1 MPREQRKVEEEPQAG
16 APEWMITFSDCMT
29 LLLTFFVLL
38 LSFAGFS
45 EKTFKGI
52 GTSLG
57 NALSSVGT
65 KQKYEEDSMWRN
77 QQVKHREKLTKGTEV
92 RTLTEEDTGNYM
104 TEDKPLDF
112 RNLKVFTVPSS
123 IVFWGSGSV
132 ITKTGHERLDA
143 FVIFLKSTP
152 NRVVI
157 SENGPDA
164 KSRTLGISRAWAVLD
179 YMTTKKGVD
188 KNAFSITASST
199 TRNPSKVQRMLEITF
214 LERNIY
220 E

>member
-1 MPREQRKVEEEPQAG
+1 MPRKKQEVEEVIVRG

-38 LSFAGFS
+38 LSFAGFG
-45 EKTFKGI
+45 ELTLNGI
-52 GTSLG
+52 GHAFG
-57 NALSSVGT
+57 NALSSVGSS
-65 KQKYEEDSMWRN
+65 KKFEEDSMMEN
-77 QQVKHREKLTKGTEV
+77 PQVKHREKLTKGTEV
-92 RTLTEEDTGNYM
+92 RTLVEEDNGNFM
-104 TEDKPLDF
+104 KEDKPLDF
-112 RNLKVFTVPSS
+112 RNLKVFTVPST
-123 IVFWGSGSV
+123 IVFWGSGSA
-132 ITKTGHERLDA
+132 ITKTGREILDA

-164 KSRTLGISRAWAVLD
+164 ERSLGLSRAWAVLE
-179 YMTTKKGVD
+179 YMTTKKGLD

-199 TRNPSKVQRMLEITF
+199 IRNPSKVRRMLELTL
-214 LERNIY
+214 LERDIY

>member
-1 MPREQRKVEEEPQAG
+1 MPRERRKVEEEPQAG
-16 APEWMITFSDCMT
+16 APEWMVTFSDCMT

-52 GTSLG
+52 GTSFG

-65 KQKYEEDSMWRN
+65 KQKSEKDSMWRN
-77 QQVKHREKLTKGTEV
+77 EQVKHREKLTKGTEV
-92 RTLTEEDTGNYM
+92 RTLIEEDSGNFM
-104 TEDKPLDF
+104 KEDRPLDF
-112 RNLKVFTVPSS
+112 RNLKVFTVPST
-123 IVFWGSGSV
+123 IVFWGSGSA
-132 ITKTGHERLDA
+132 ITKTGHEILDA

-164 KSRTLGISRAWAVLD
+164 ERTLGLSRAWAILD
-179 YMTTKKGVD
+179 YMIKKGLD

-199 TRNPSKVQRMLEITF
+199 IRNPSKVRRMLEITL
-214 LERNIY
+214 LERDIY

>member
-1 MPREQRKVEEEPQAG
+1 MSRGQRKAEEEPQAG

-45 EKTFKGI
+45 EKTLNGI
-52 GTSLG
+52 GTSFSH
-57 NALSSVGT
+57 ALSSVGPQE
-65 KQKYEEDSMWRN
+65 KSEEDSMYRN
-77 QQVKHREKLTKGTEV
+77 QQVKHREKLSKGTEV
-92 RTLTEEDTGNYM
+92 RTLTEEDTGKFM
-104 TEDKPLDF
+104 KEKKPLDF
-112 RNLKVFTVPSS
+112 KNIKVFTVPST

-132 ITKTGHERLDA
+132 ITKTGREILDA

-164 KSRTLGISRAWAVLD
+164 ERTLGLSRAWTVLKFV
-179 YMTTKKGVD
+179 TTKKGVD

-199 TRNPSKVQRMLEITF
+199 TRNPSKGQRMLEITL
-214 LERNIY
+214 LERDIY

>member
-1 MPREQRKVEEEPQAG
+1 MPRERRKVEEEPQAG
-16 APEWMITFSDCMT
+16 APVWMVTFSDCMT

-45 EKTFKGI
+45 KETFHGI
-52 GTSLG
+52 GASFG

-65 KQKYEEDSMWRN
+65 KQKSEKDSMWRN
-77 QQVKHREKLTKGTEV
+77 EQVKHREKLTKGTEV
-92 RTLTEEDTGNYM
+92 RTLIEEDSGNFM
-104 TEDKPLDF
+104 KEDRPLDF
-112 RNLKVFTVPSS
+112 RNLKVFTVPST
-123 IVFWGSGSV
+123 IVFWGSGSA
-132 ITKTGHERLDA
+132 ITKTGHEILDA

-164 KSRTLGISRAWAVLD
+164 ERTLGLSRAWAILD
-179 YMTTKKGVD
+179 YMIKKGLD

-199 TRNPSKVQRMLEITF
+199 IRNPSKVRRMLEITL
-214 LERNIY
+214 LERDIY

>member
-45 EKTFKGI
+45 EKTFRGI
-52 GTSLG
+52 GNSFG
-57 NALSSVGT
+57 NALSGVGQ
-65 KQKYEEDSMWRN
+65 KQKFEEDSMWRN

-92 RTLTEEDTGNYM
+92 KTLIEEDTGNFM
-104 TEDKPLDF
+104 KEDRPLDF
-112 RNLKVFTVPSS
+112 RNLKVFTVPST

-132 ITKTGHERLDA
+132 ITKTGREILDA

-164 KSRTLGISRAWAVLD
+164 ERTLGLSRAWTVLD
-179 YMTTKKGVD
+179 YMTTKKGLD

-199 TRNPSKVQRMLEITF
+199 IRNPSKVQRMLEITL
-214 LERNIY
+214 LERDIY

>member
-1 MPREQRKVEEEPQAG
+1 MPRKRRKVEEEPQAG
-16 APEWMITFSDCMT
+16 APVWMVTFSDCMT

-45 EKTFKGI
+45 KKTFNGI

-57 NALSSVGT
+57 NALSSVGP
-65 KQKYEEDSMWRN
+65 KQKSEKDSMWRN
-77 QQVKHREKLTKGTEV
+77 EQVKHREKLTKGTEV
-92 RTLTEEDTGNYM
+92 RTLTEEDTGNFM
-104 TEDKPLDF
+104 KEDKPLDF
-112 RNLKVFTVPSS
+112 RNLKVFTVPST
-123 IVFWGSGSV
+123 IVFWGSGSA
-132 ITKTGHERLDA
+132 ITKTGHEILDA

-164 KSRTLGISRAWAVLD
+164 ERTLGLSRAWAVLD
-179 YMTTKKGVD
+179 YMTKKGLD

-199 TRNPSKVQRMLEITF
+199 IRNPSKVRRMFELTL
-214 LERNIY
+214 LERDIY

>member
-1 MPREQRKVEEEPQAG
+1 MPRKKPEVEEVIIQG
-16 APEWMITFSDCMT
+16 APNWMITFSDCMT

-45 EKTFKGI
+45 EETFNGI
-52 GTSLG
+52 GSSFG
-57 NALSSVGT
+57 NALSSVGS

-77 QQVKHREKLTKGTEV
+77 EQVKHREKLTKGTEV
-92 RTLTEEDTGNYM
+92 KTLIEEDTGNFM
-104 TEDKPLDF
+104 KEDKPLDF
-112 RNLKVFTVPSS
+112 RNLKVFTVPST

-132 ITKTGHERLDA
+132 ITKTGREILDA

-164 KSRTLGISRAWAVLD
+164 ERTLGLSRAWAVLK
-179 YMTTKKGVD
+179 YVTTKKGLD

-199 TRNPSKVQRMLEITF
+199 TRNPSKGQRMLEITL
-214 LERNIY
+214 LERDIY

>member
-45 EKTFKGI
+45 EKTCKGI
-52 GTSLG
+52 GNSFC
-57 NALSSVGT
+57 NAPASVAT
-65 KQKYEEDSMWRN
+65 KQKYEKDSMWRN

-104 TEDKPLDF
+104 KEDKPLDF
-112 RNLKVFTVPSS
+112 RNLKVFTVPST
-123 IVFWGSGSV
+123 IVFWGSGSA
-132 ITKTGHERLDA
+132 ITKTGHEILDA

-164 KSRTLGISRAWAVLD
+164 ERTLGLSRAWTVLE
-179 YMTTKKGVD
+179 YMTTKKGLD

-199 TRNPSKVQRMLEITF
+199 IRNPSKVQRMLEITL
-214 LERNIY
+214 LERDIY